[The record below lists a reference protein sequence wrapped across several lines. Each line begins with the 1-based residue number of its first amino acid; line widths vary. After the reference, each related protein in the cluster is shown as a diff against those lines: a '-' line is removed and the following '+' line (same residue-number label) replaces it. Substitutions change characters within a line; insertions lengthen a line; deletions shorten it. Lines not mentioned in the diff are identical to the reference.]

1 MVKEKEKKEKMKKK
15 AKKETVRDITVGI
28 FNLSAFSF
36 HLGRI

>member
-1 MVKEKEKKEKMKKK
+1 MEEEKDKKEKMKKK
-15 AKKETVRDITVGI
+15 EKKETVRDITVDV